1 MCLFNSTLLNY
12 FYNHLINEEGRVFAQ
27 VKTFNIKKLP
37 FICCDNEKQFIK
49 KADIMLEQNK
59 NLQQLQSAFLSF
71 IQADLKPQKL
81 SNKLQRYYDLSW
93 DEFKN
98 ELKKSKVDLNKT
110 HSLNKVRE
118 WQVLFETEKRQAL
131 AIKTIIEQTN
141 KEIDNMVYDLYGLTA
156 EDIAIIENA

>member
-1 MCLFNSTLLNY
+1 MQGSNYQLDKEPLLAIPI
-12 FYNHLINEEGRVFAQ
+12 YNPSEEQ
-27 VKTFNIKKLP
+27 QL
-37 FICCDNEKQFIK
+37 FIK

-81 SNKLQRYYDLSW
+81 SNKLQRYYELSW
-93 DEFKN
+93 DEFKS

-118 WQVLFETEKRQAL
+118 WQVLFETEKQQAL
-131 AIKTIIEQTN
+131 AIKTLIDQTD
-141 KEIDNMVYDLYGLTA
+141 KEIDNMVYELYGLTA